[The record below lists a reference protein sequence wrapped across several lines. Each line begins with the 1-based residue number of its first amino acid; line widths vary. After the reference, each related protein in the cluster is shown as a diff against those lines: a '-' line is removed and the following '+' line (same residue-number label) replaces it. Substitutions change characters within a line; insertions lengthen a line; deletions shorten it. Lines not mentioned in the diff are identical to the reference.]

1 LAIGFYL
8 IIGLKLNEK
17 KNGKMCY
24 FLLRSNCISNLFR
37 RARFHLQSQP
47 LSTTNNNGHQNLIN
61 SDAFNEY
68 QFYTENSV
76 LGAALNR
83 LMSPTSQNTTIHS
96 IDETRTT
103 ANEGVSIVSAPKN
116 VKFIIPLVRSG
127 LTSNE
132 STFGVIESTTRT
144 ITHVKDIFPINSSL
158 QSQTT
163 TINNGD
169 DTATASTS
177 SNSTIT
183 SPFFEPGRRQDQNEI
198 IKSDSEQQPL
208 LQNSNSN
215 QK

>member
-1 LAIGFYL
+1 MFY
-8 IIGLKLNEK
+8 
-17 KNGKMCY
+17 
-24 FLLRSNCISNLFR
+24 FFLRSNCISNLFR

-83 LMSPTSQNTTIHS
+83 LMSPTSQNTTINS

-144 ITHVKDIFPINSSL
+144 ITHVKDIFPLNSSL

-163 TINNGD
+163 PTNNGD
-169 DTATASTS
+169 DIVTTS
-177 SNSTIT
+177 SSSNTVKPS
-183 SPFFEPGRRQDQNEI
+183 SSLFDAARREDQNEI
-198 IKSDSEQQPL
+198 IKNDNEQQPL
-208 LQNSNSN
+208 LPDNDLN

>member
-1 LAIGFYL
+1 
-8 IIGLKLNEK
+8 
-17 KNGKMCY
+17 MCY
-24 FLLRSNCISNLFR
+24 FFLRSNCISNLFR
-37 RARFHLQSQP
+37 RARFRLQSQP

-83 LMSPTSQNTTIHS
+83 LMSPTSQNTTINS

-144 ITHVKDIFPINSSL
+144 ITHVKDIFPLNSSL

-163 TINNGD
+163 TTINNGD
-169 DTATASTS
+169 DTVTASTS

-183 SPFFEPGRRQDQNEI
+183 SPFFEPERRQDQNEI

-208 LQNSNSN
+208 LQNNNSN